1 MMMRRVDYMIGPREF
16 ALLKAEQFMQDVV
29 SYYRVEDTG
38 DKLAGAIT
46 EGGFGSVP
54 ILANDGKVMGIVSE
68 FDLLGAI
75 TDGKELSQVTAGEI
89 MTKEISSVN
98 PDTPV
103 LEIIQLLQGKH
114 LIRIPVV
121 DANGTLVGI
130 VARRDI
136 LLGYLRATKPIWTF

>member
-1 MMMRRVDYMIGPREF
+1 MIGPQEF
-16 ALLKAEQFMQDVV
+16 ALLKAEHFMQDVV
-29 SYYRVEDTG
+29 SYYSIEDTG

-54 ILANDGKVMGIVSE
+54 ILASDRKVMGIVSE
-68 FDLLGAI
+68 FDLLEAI
-75 TDGKELSQVTAGEI
+75 ANGKELSRVTAGEI
-89 MTKEISSVN
+89 MTREINSVT

-103 LEIIQLLQGKH
+103 LKIIQLLQSKH

-121 DANGTLVGI
+121 DVNGVLAGI

>member
-1 MMMRRVDYMIGPREF
+1 MRRVDYMIGPQEF

-54 ILANDGKVMGIVSE
+54 ILANDGKVIGIVSE

-89 MTKEISSVN
+89 MTKDISSVN

-103 LEIIQLLQGKH
+103 LEVIQLLQSKH

-121 DANGTLVGI
+121 AANGSLVGI

>member
-1 MMMRRVDYMIGPREF
+1 MRRVDYMIGARDF
-16 ALLKAEQFMQDVV
+16 ATLKAEHFMQDVV
-29 SYYRVEDTG
+29 SYYQVEDTA

-54 ILANDGKVMGIVSE
+54 ILASDRKVMGIVSE
-68 FDLLGAI
+68 FDLLEAI
-75 TDGKELSQVTAGEI
+75 ANGKELSRVTAGEI
-89 MTKEISSVN
+89 MTREINSVT

-103 LEIIQLLQGKH
+103 LEIIQLLQSKH

-121 DANGTLVGI
+121 DVNGVLAGI

>member
-1 MMMRRVDYMIGPREF
+1 
-16 ALLKAEQFMQDVV
+16 MQDVV
-29 SYYRVEDTG
+29 SYYSIEDTG

-54 ILANDGKVMGIVSE
+54 ILASDRKVMGIVSE
-68 FDLLGAI
+68 FDLLEAI
-75 TDGKELSQVTAGEI
+75 TNGKELSRVTAGEI
-89 MTKEISSVN
+89 MTREINSVT

-103 LEIIQLLQGKH
+103 LKIIQLLQSKH

-121 DANGTLVGI
+121 DVNGVLAGI